1 MKTSFCR
8 FLFSTVAVSAM
19 LLSGN
24 IISNSSFAIP
34 AAQAQTTHSTPQ
46 LITTQ
51 TTYSTTQLSKWLER
65 TGNKMVAV
73 VNSDASAKEK
83 KAKFLTVLNADVD
96 VDTIA
101 KFCLGRFWRTAS
113 PDEQKQYLQLFREV
127 LINSIT
133 DRLGEY
139 KGVSFNIG
147 KASKNAD
154 NKFTI
159 ETILHRPKQPDVS
172 IQWII
177 STESGE
183 PKVVDII
190 GENASL
196 SVTQRGDYTSFIA
209 RHGNSVSSLI
219 DALKRQISRHP

>member
-24 IISNSSFAIP
+24 AISNSSFAIP
-34 AAQAQTTHSTPQ
+34 TAQAQTTY
-46 LITTQ
+46 TTA
-51 TTYSTTQLSKWLER
+51 QLSKWLET

-83 KAKFLTVLNADVD
+83 KAKFLTVLNEDVD

-113 PDEQKQYLQLFREV
+113 PDEQKEYLQLFRQV

-147 KASKNAD
+147 KTSKNAD

-177 STESGE
+177 NIENGE

-209 RHGNSVSSLI
+209 RHGNSVSALI

>member
-24 IISNSSFAIP
+24 AISNSSFAIP
-34 AAQAQTTHSTPQ
+34 AAQAQTTY
-46 LITTQ
+46 TTA
-51 TTYSTTQLSKWLER
+51 QLSKWLET

-83 KAKFLTVLNADVD
+83 KAKFLTVLNEDVD

-113 PDEQKQYLQLFREV
+113 PDEQKEYLQLFRQV

-147 KASKNAD
+147 KTSKNAD

-177 STESGE
+177 NIENGE

-209 RHGNSVSSLI
+209 RHGNSVSALI

>member
-1 MKTSFCR
+1 MKTTSCR
-8 FLFSTVAVSAM
+8 FLFSAVAVTGM

-24 IISNSSFAIP
+24 VITGSHFGIST
-34 AAQAQTTHSTPQ
+34 AQAQTTYTSV
-46 LITTQ
+46 
-51 TTYSTTQLSKWLER
+51 QLSEWLQN
-65 TGNKMVAV
+65 TGNTMVDV
-73 VNSDASAKEK
+73 VNSNMSAKEK
-83 KAKFLTVLNADVD
+83 KDKFLTILNKDVD
-96 VDTIA
+96 VDAIA
-101 KFCLGRFWRTAS
+101 KFCLGRFWRTAT
-113 PDEQKQYLQLFREV
+113 PAQQKEYIQLFHQV

-147 KASKNAD
+147 KTSKVEG
-154 NKFTI
+154 NKFSI

-177 STESGE
+177 STESGQ

-209 RHGNSVSSLI
+209 RHGNSVSALI
-219 DALKRQISRHP
+219 DALQRQISRHP

>member
-1 MKTSFCR
+1 MKITSCR
-8 FLFSTVAVSAM
+8 FLFSAVAVTGM
-19 LLSGN
+19 LLSSTVILG
-24 IISNSSFAIP
+24 SQFGFS
-34 AAQAQTTHSTPQ
+34 AAQAQTTYTND
-46 LITTQ
+46 
-51 TTYSTTQLSKWLER
+51 QLSEWLQN
-65 TGNKMVAV
+65 TGNTMVAV
-73 VNSDASAKEK
+73 VNSNMSAKEK
-83 KAKFLTVLNADVD
+83 KDKFLVILNKDVD
-96 VDTIA
+96 VNTIA
-101 KFCLGRFWRTAS
+101 RFCLGRFWRTAT
-113 PDEQKQYLQLFREV
+113 PAQQKEYVQLFHQV

-147 KASKNAD
+147 KASSVEGNRYSV
-154 NKFTI
+154 

-177 STESGE
+177 STESGA

-209 RHGNSVSSLI
+209 RHGNSVSALI
-219 DALKRQISRHP
+219 DALKRQIAKHP

>member
-8 FLFSTVAVSAM
+8 FLFSAVAVSGM

-24 IISNSSFAIP
+24 IVSHSPFAIS
-34 AAQAQTTHSTPQ
+34 AAQAQTTYTTPQ
-46 LITTQ
+46 LSQ
-51 TTYSTTQLSKWLER
+51 WLET

-73 VNSDASAKEK
+73 VNSDVSAKEK
-83 KAKFLTVLNADVD
+83 KAKFLSVLNEDVD

-101 KFCLGRFWRTAS
+101 KFCLGRFWRTAT
-113 PDEQKQYLQLFREV
+113 PDEQKKYLQLFHQV

-147 KASKNAD
+147 KTSKNAD

-159 ETILHRPKQPDVS
+159 ETVLHRPKQPDVS

-177 STESGE
+177 STESGQ

-209 RHGNSVSSLI
+209 RHGNSVSALI
-219 DALKRQISRHP
+219 DALQRQISRHP